1 MGRIHQI
8 RQSVNVS
15 KSVIFMDNIERLAIN
30 NLYGKTGV
38 VKFQAQVYG
47 RFITR
52 ITMLTM
58 SPYLIARFYVGTA
71 IS

>member
-1 MGRIHQI
+1 
-8 RQSVNVS
+8 
-15 KSVIFMDNIERLAIN
+15 MDNIERLAIN